1 MWDENNKFYYAEYD
15 NFRVEDVSTGYHLGI
30 NTFSGG
36 NLGDGGLMEEAAR
49 FTTTNQLNKN
59 TSSCATDA
67 DAVFGWW
74 LYTTECNQTVL
85 TADDGPQYLV
95 TEGDNEGEI
104 LKMDKVIMRARE
116 SDLTTGGLAV
126 RWTHKML
133 HKCHQRSFCVWA

>member
-1 MWDENNKFYYAEYD
+1 MWDENNMFYYAEYD
-15 NFRVEDVSTGYHLGI
+15 NFRVEDVSTGYHLKI
-30 NTFSGG
+30 NGFRAGS
-36 NLGDGGLMEEAAR
+36 LGDGGLLEEAAR

-74 LYTTECNQTVL
+74 LYTTECNQTLL

-104 LKMDKVIMRARE
+104 LKMDKVIMRARQ
-116 SDLTTGGLAV
+116 SDLTTGELT
-126 RWTHKML
+126 WF
-133 HKCHQRSFCVWA
+133 QRPQ